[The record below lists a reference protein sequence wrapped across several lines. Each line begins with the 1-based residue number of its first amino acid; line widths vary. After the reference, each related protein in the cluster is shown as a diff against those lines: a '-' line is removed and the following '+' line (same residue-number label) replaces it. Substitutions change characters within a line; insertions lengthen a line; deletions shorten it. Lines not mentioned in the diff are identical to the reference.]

1 MKRIN
6 DIIVGGLAGVISGS
20 LVVWVNSNHK
30 MNWTAV
36 ACMISILVLIVTVN
50 ENRSRFKEDWI
61 ARVNVSDADKLIELV
76 SQYIGNY
83 QQYQRFTIEII
94 MRSAGIFN
102 SGNNDYEI
110 QEKKH
115 LRDGVLFELDS
126 ITSQIKLLE
135 IRITKDVSNDGLFEK
150 IESIKTEM
158 KDFYLPNLKLI
169 DDLKLVDGWSSD
181 DNEFKDKIRSECRQ
195 QDQITRE
202 NIEIIQKKSAEIYR
216 ELVTVKQ

>member
-6 DIIVGGLAGVISGS
+6 NIIEAGFAGIIGGAF
-20 LVVWVNSNHK
+20 VVWFNSNPNLK
-30 MNWTAV
+30 INWTAV
-36 ACMISILVLIVTVN
+36 ACMISILVLIVTVY

-83 QQYQRFTIEII
+83 QQYQIFTNEIM
-94 MRSAGIFN
+94 MRSAKIFN

-115 LRDGVLFELDS
+115 LRDGIVFELNS
-126 ITSQIKLLE
+126 ITSQIKLFE
-135 IRITKDVSNDGLFEK
+135 IRITKDVSNNGLFGK
-150 IESIKTEM
+150 IESINTEINE
-158 KDFYLPNLKLI
+158 FYLPNLE
-169 DDLKLVDGWSSD
+169 LVDGWSGD
-181 DNEFKDKIRSECRQ
+181 DNELKDKIRSKCRQ

-202 NIEIIQKKSAEIYR
+202 NIKIIQQKSAEIYR

>member
-6 DIIVGGLAGVISGS
+6 NVIEAGLAGIIGGS
-20 LVVWVNSNHK
+20 FVVWFNSNPTI
-30 MNWTAV
+30 NWTAV
-36 ACMISILVLIVTVN
+36 ACMISILVLIVTVY

-76 SQYIGNY
+76 SRYIGNY

-94 MRSAGIFN
+94 ERSAGVFN

-110 QEKKH
+110 REKKR
-115 LRDGVLFELDS
+115 LRDGIVFELDS

-135 IRITKDVSNDGLFEK
+135 IRITKDVPNNGLFGK
-150 IESIKTEM
+150 IESINIEM
-158 KDFYLPNLKLI
+158 NNFYLPNLKLI
-169 DDLKLVDGWSSD
+169 DRLRD
-181 DNEFKDKIRSECRQ
+181 DENELKDKIRSNCRQ

-202 NIEIIQKKSAEIYR
+202 NIEIIQQKSAEIYR
-216 ELVTVKQ
+216 ELVTIKQ

>member
-30 MNWTAV
+30 MNWTAF

-76 SQYIGNY
+76 SQYIGDY

-115 LRDGVLFELDS
+115 LRDGIVFELDS
-126 ITSQIKLLE
+126 IISQIKLLE
-135 IRITKDVSNDGLFEK
+135 IRIIKDVSNDGLFEK

-158 KDFYLPNLKLI
+158 SDFYLPNLELVE
-169 DDLKLVDGWSSD
+169 DGRSGDENELKDIVRSKCQQQ
-181 DNEFKDKIRSECRQ
+181 NE
-195 QDQITRE
+195 ITRE
-202 NIEIIQKKSAEIYR
+202 NIEIIQKKSAKIYR
-216 ELVTVKQ
+216 ELVAVKQ